1 MKKFLAMALCAFMM
15 VAMIASVSATDYV
28 FEYDFE
34 DDVEGDWIAIDNS
47 LKTAPKQFS
56 IQVVKFDGD
65 MCMKY
70 DRSGYVE
77 GAGDKDCFS
86 DTLSGGTETAW
97 GLGPVF
103 VYSYDVYFEKLTASE
118 ASSSNWQ
125 VGMLRMT
132 PPSGTQFQQSFT
144 VIGNQLCQY
153 DKADQPL
160 MEIKEGKWYNF
171 AVVYDM
177 ANKCFSMYVD
187 GDLVCKDLDWNCND
201 TSATET
207 GLIRMAWTG
216 STGDST
222 ADGIAYVD
230 NWKVYNA
237 DKPENATGK
246 TVATEAPATEA
257 PATEA
262 PATQA
267 PATGAVTTPA
277 PSTGSSTATAD
288 IAVVIAAVAA
298 VAASGAVIVKK
309 KH

>member
-1 MKKFLAMALCAFMM
+1 MKKFLAIALCALMM
-15 VAMIASVSATDYV
+15 TAMIASVCATDYV

-47 LKTAPKQFS
+47 LKVAPKQFS
-56 IQVVKFDGD
+56 IQVVKFDNT

-86 DTLSGGTETAW
+86 DTLSGGTESAW

-103 VYSYDVYFEKLTASE
+103 VYSYDVYFEKLSTGESQT
-118 ASSSNWQ
+118 SWQ

-132 PPSGTQFQQSFT
+132 PPGGTQFQHSFC
-144 VIGNQLCQY
+144 VKGNQLVEY
-153 DKADQPL
+153 DNVEAPL

-171 AVVYDM
+171 AVVFDM
-177 ANKCFSMYVD
+177 KNKCFSMYVD
-187 GDLVCKDLDWNCND
+187 GDLVCEDLDWNCSD
-201 TSATET
+201 TSATES
-207 GLIRMAWTG
+207 GLIRMAWTA
-216 STGDST
+216 SSGDASG
-222 ADGIAYVD
+222 DGIAYVD

-237 DKPENATGK
+237 EKPENATGK
-246 TVATEAPATEA
+246 TVETLAPVTEAPATEA

-262 PATQA
+262 P
-267 PATGAVTTPA
+267 VTAA
-277 PSTGSSTATAD
+277 PSTNPTAPAAQTAD

-298 VAASGAVIVKK
+298 VAASGAIVVKK